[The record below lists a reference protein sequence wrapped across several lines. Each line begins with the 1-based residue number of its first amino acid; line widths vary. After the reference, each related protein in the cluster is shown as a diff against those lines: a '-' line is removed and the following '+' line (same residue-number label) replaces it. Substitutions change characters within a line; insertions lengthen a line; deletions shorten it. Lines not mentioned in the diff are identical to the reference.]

1 MKVRKTYE
9 VYSYDVESMGD
20 PLNVE
25 ETGVEY
31 EGRMTPEDFAQEV
44 HGWECSRYPLPK
56 PEDYPHAGGIWFR
69 ETYPQ
74 QSREYFEKGHERY
87 DSLHILQCT
96 RREWERLLSL
106 LNGSKPMR

>member
-9 VYSYDVESMGD
+9 VYSYDSEPMGD

-25 ETGVEY
+25 DTGIEFDAR
-31 EGRMTPEDFAQEV
+31 EMTPETFAQEV
-44 HGWECSRYPLPK
+44 RGWECSQYPFPK
-56 PEDYPHAGGIWFR
+56 AEDYPRAGGIWFR

-74 QSREYFEKGHERY
+74 QSHEYFTKGHERY

-106 LNGSKPMR
+106 LNK